1 MDIDETRQA
10 YERATQMDIGTAR
23 DMIEDLQIEREQL
36 LRQIARLE
44 RKLKTWRGIADKVF
58 TFNTGCLPGCRK
70 ALMCSCGFEH
80 YRAEHNAELA
90 EAHKND

>member
-1 MDIDETRQA
+1 
-10 YERATQMDIGTAR
+10 MDIGTAK
-23 DMIEDLQIEREQL
+23 DHIEDLQQERDAL
-36 LRQIARLE
+36 LRQIAQLN
-44 RKLKTWRGIADKVF
+44 RKLKTWRNIADKVF

-90 EAHKND
+90 EAHRND